1 MEKFVFLY
9 QNPTKIAKN
18 AGKKAKK
25 AKKKKDPNA
34 PKKAPTPFFIFLAEE
49 RPKLKAQGKKK
60 MRN

>member
-1 MEKFVFLY
+1 M
-9 QNPTKIAKN
+9 KIIKN
-18 AGKKAKK
+18 AGKK